1 MQYLPSTF
9 DERGVNVPFTS
20 EVVRNARLRGSTA
33 KNREFLLPGLSGGEG
48 TYVVPFKALSSLVD
62 LNMYDQALLDGLND
76 LTAITP
82 FDLRQVILDMDARGY
97 GGVPRTRAAKREIK
111 NAEDVRLFNQCLLIV
126 RALKLL
132 ADDSLD
138 LDLKVLITPEGQ
150 KLAKEQFR
158 SYAEKSNTTP
168 DEIMQKLERWA
179 RLTGTIGVKN
189 ADHPGYLRQTYIHMQ
204 AMTADIKE
212 YLSKEPPEVQFMG
225 RGINDSAKLTSE
237 IANREMEKCWSFE
250 QDIGTALTHADRTM
264 KLMEEHVQ
272 TISWIIDGWPRLIE
286 AWNESS
292 ESFRGQRR
300 KVLEMIY
307 ENLPI
312 LPKSVLI
319 GDQIDK
325 LNGIR
330 ETQKGWVKA
339 NTDWRTEQLD
349 QEMLGRLTQFKTVDQ

>member
-9 DERGVNVPFTS
+9 EERGVNVPFTS
-20 EVVRNARLRGSTA
+20 DVVRNARLRGSSP

-48 TYVVPFKALSSLVD
+48 TYVVPFKALPTLVELNLYDQTLVD
-62 LNMYDQALLDGLND
+62 NLEGLPS
-76 LTAITP
+76 ITP
-82 FDLRQVILDMDARGY
+82 FDLRQVVLDMDARGF
-97 GGVPRTRAAKREIK
+97 GGVPRTRAAKREIE
-111 NAEDVRLFNQCLLIV
+111 NAENVGLFNQCLLIV

-132 ADDSLD
+132 AEDSLD
-138 LDLKVLITPEGQ
+138 LDLKVLITPAGQ
-150 KLAKEQFR
+150 KLAKEQFK

-168 DEIMQKLERWA
+168 DEIMQKLEQWA

-189 ADHPGYLRQTYIHMQ
+189 ADHPGYLRQTYIHLQTMG
-204 AMTADIKE
+204 ADIKE
-212 YLSKEPPEVQFMG
+212 YLTKEPPEVQFMG
-225 RGINDSAKLTSE
+225 RGINESAKLTSE

-250 QDIGTALTHADRTM
+250 HDIGKALANADKTM
-264 KLMEEHVQ
+264 QAMQEHVQ
-272 TISWIIDGWPRLIE
+272 TISWIIDGWARLIE

-319 GDQIDK
+319 GDQFDK
-325 LNGIR
+325 LSGIR

-339 NTDWRTEQLD
+339 NTDWRTEELD